1 MFDGTKQLW
10 MVTFPLHTCFAPL
23 QRLIACLLAFHDELD
38 FVSVH
43 DSLLEEFRSVLISSR
58 SRQSLE
64 SQIEAIVRSKGTDLV
79 ERTAF
84 LHVSIR

>member
-1 MFDGTKQLW
+1 MDGN
-10 MVTFPLHTCFAPL
+10 FPVHICFAPL
-23 QRLIACLLAFHDELD
+23 IAFLLAFHDELD

-43 DSLLEEFRSVLISSR
+43 DCLLEEFRSVLISSR

-64 SQIEAIVRSKGTDLV
+64 SQLEVIVRSKGTALV

-84 LHVSIR
+84 LQVCDD